1 MIYHAMVPH
10 AMVQVSRTTFIVIG
24 RCPKAQL
31 LIFISDF
38 GICITLRQIHFIN
51 L

>member
-1 MIYHAMVPH
+1 MVLHAII
-10 AMVQVSRTTFIVIG
+10 QVSRTTFTVILQISKN
-24 RCPKAQL
+24 RSFP
-31 LIFISDF
+31 ISISDF